1 MRVFFVLVSIF
12 LVSCQQPESKKLNYP
27 NIIFNKDSLLLQIKP
42 DSFSFKF
49 IQVTMN
55 LSKESIVF
63 QFDDT
68 TVSNFCFKDSL
79 FSKWSVADKDILD
92 TLDYNIRIII
102 KSKDTYGFN
111 MDFGYIN
118 KIDNVAAITVL
129 EPLLK

>member
-1 MRVFFVLVSIF
+1 MRVLFF
-12 LVSCQQPESKKLNYP
+12 LVSFFLVCCQQPENKKLNYP

-49 IQVTMN
+49 IQVTKN
-55 LSKESIVF
+55 LSKESIIF

-68 TVSNFCFKDSL
+68 TVSNFCFKDSIIL
-79 FSKWSVADKDILD
+79 KWSVADKDILD
-92 TLDYNIRIII
+92 TLDYNIRIKI

-118 KIDNVAAITVL
+118 KRDNVGAITVL
-129 EPLLK
+129 KPLLK